1 MEVSLMNF
9 AIGDKAV
16 YPAHGVGLIKA
27 IETKQIAGASQDF
40 YVVQIITSGATL
52 MVPTNAALRIGL
64 RKLSDNMELENVY
77 SILRTPRRVSQRAW
91 NRRFREFNDKLRT
104 GSLNDVAEVLRD
116 LTSLRSDKA
125 LSFGEKNMM
134 EKALGMVVSEISAA
148 SARAEAEVFDEVNR
162 MLLPN

>member
-1 MEVSLMNF
+1 MNF
-9 AIGDKAV
+9 TIGDKAV
-16 YPAHGVGLIKA
+16 YPAHGVGVIQR
-27 IETKQIAGASQDF
+27 IESKQIAGEQQNF
-40 YVVQIITSGATL
+40 YVVQILASGATL
-52 MVPTNAALRIGL
+52 MVPTSATIRLGL
-64 RKLSDNMELENVY
+64 RKLSDNEELENVY

-116 LTSLRSDKA
+116 LTSLRGDKT
-125 LSFGEKNMM
+125 LSFGEKNML

-148 SARAEAEVFDEVNR
+148 SAREESDVFDEVNR